1 MYKLPA
7 MYVGE
12 YAERDAEMT
21 LELWQEMKKEILSQ
35 DIEDIFK
42 LETDLFPCL
51 VDMRFL
57 GVRVDIETAHL
68 LKDKLLTEEKE
79 LLKKVKT
86 ETGVDTQIW
95 AARSIAQV
103 FEKLNLP

>member
-21 LELWQEMKKEILSQ
+21 LQLWEEMKKEIYAQ

-42 LETDLFPCL
+42 LATDLFPCL

-57 GVRVDIETAHL
+57 GVRVDVEGAHK
-68 LKDKLLTEEKE
+68 LKANL
-79 LLKKVKT
+79 
-86 ETGVDTQIW
+86 
-95 AARSIAQV
+95 IAQ
-103 FEKLNLP
+103 EQECLQKIKKKQE